1 MLTSLSNYCTSVRL
15 AAVDLAVVKAGTERR
30 GPSRVALVVLAAFAA
45 IIIGGLVALGGGPR
59 DLRHWPA
66 GLVQLHVA
74 AGIALGAALLVL
86 PPLVAAL
93 MRRAGR
99 AIDWR
104 FIVFAACLAV
114 LGLTQFAHLATF
126 WLPMF
131 WLEAALKLV
140 GAGLALAVLAV
151 VTSMLPALLA
161 RPSQKQWRETTE
173 LLRAEIDTHRAAEVR
188 AREAREFLEA
198 RFSERTV
205 ELATV
210 NDMLSRQGEWLRV
223 ILSTI
228 ADGVIATDP
237 QGRVVFM
244 NPVAERLTRWREA
257 DAQGQPIDRLWRL
270 QDAGNGEVRESLVE
284 RVIASGAVE
293 HADAARVRLGLDAAP
308 SLIEQTGV
316 PLRAGDGA
324 LRGVVL
330 FVRDLTDVEDSTA
343 LRRQLMEGHAAPGAL
358 LDALFEAAPVGL
370 GYWDRELRCV
380 RVNRTLAR
388 INGLPVEA
396 HIGRPVDELLPA
408 LAPQLAQH
416 FRRVLDEGRAL
427 RDLEIVGETADLP
440 GRVRW
445 WRVSYFPV
453 HDGEARIG
461 VGVIIDE
468 ITQAK
473 QAERERSQLLDSE
486 RAAREAAERANTLK
500 DEFLATVSHELRNPL
515 NSIVGWTHMLE
526 SGKLSAADQ
535 SKAVAVIAR
544 NARTQVRLVEDLL
557 DFSRLGSG
565 RLRLEVRQI
574 DPGSVVAAACE
585 SFRAAAEARHIALVC
600 DQQAEGVLV
609 AADADRLQQ
618 IVTNLVSNALK
629 FTESGGSVR
638 VSTARADSQLEIA
651 VEDDGAGVDEQ
662 FLPYMFEPF
671 SQAEGA
677 GARHQAGLGLGLA
690 IVKSLVSLHG
700 GTIAVTS
707 AGRGKG
713 TRVTVRLPIVAIV
726 EGGSAELRA
735 AEERQALRGI
745 AVLVVDDAAD
755 ARNAVQEALRE
766 FGAEVVLADSTAA
779 ALTALESGH
788 IDVLVAD
795 IGMPYED
802 GYALIHQVRAH
813 PRHRTLPAIALT
825 AHGSDADR
833 ARMREAG
840 FHACQVKP
848 APVPALVREIADL
861 ARQQ

>member
-1 MLTSLSNYCTSVRL
+1 
-15 AAVDLAVVKAGTERR
+15 
-30 GPSRVALVVLAAFAA
+30 
-45 IIIGGLVALGGGPR
+45 
-59 DLRHWPA
+59 
-66 GLVQLHVA
+66 
-74 AGIALGAALLVL
+74 
-86 PPLVAAL
+86 
-93 MRRAGR
+93 
-99 AIDWR
+99 
-104 FIVFAACLAV
+104 
-114 LGLTQFAHLATF
+114 
-126 WLPMF
+126 
-131 WLEAALKLV
+131 
-140 GAGLALAVLAV
+140 
-151 VTSMLPALLA
+151 
-161 RPSQKQWRETTE
+161 
-173 LLRAEIDTHRAAEVR
+173 
-188 AREAREFLEA
+188 
-198 RFSERTV
+198 
-205 ELATV
+205 
-210 NDMLSRQGEWLRV
+210 
-223 ILSTI
+223 
-228 ADGVIATDP
+228 
-237 QGRVVFM
+237 
-244 NPVAERLTRWREA
+244 
-257 DAQGQPIDRLWRL
+257 
-270 QDAGNGEVRESLVE
+270 
-284 RVIASGAVE
+284 
-293 HADAARVRLGLDAAP
+293 
-308 SLIEQTGV
+308 
-316 PLRAGDGA
+316 
-324 LRGVVL
+324 VL

-453 HDGEARIG
+453 HNGEARIG
-461 VGVIIDE
+461 LGVIIDE

-638 VSTARADSQLEIA
+638 VGTARADSQLEIA

-677 GARHQAGLGLGLA
+677 GARPQAGLGLGLA

-700 GTIAVTS
+700 GTIAATS
-707 AGRGKG
+707 AGPGKG
-713 TRVTVRLPIVAIV
+713 TRVAVRLPVVAVV